1 MLSSNDDAG
10 FWDRIAPKYATDTIK
25 DMAGYERTLIETR
38 RWLGAAD
45 MVLELGC
52 GTGTTALR
60 LAPHVQHLLA
70 TDLSGG
76 MIAIAHEK
84 AAAQQCTNA
93 QFMAATA
100 EMPAGPKAGLDEA
113 GFDAVLAFNLL
124 HLVHDRAA
132 LLRQVQQA
140 LKPGGLFISKTPCL
154 TEMNPLIRLAVP
166 VAQWLGKAP
175 HVAFF
180 DAVALEDE
188 MVDSGFTI
196 LERGRHGSGHKD
208 ARIFLV
214 ARKGADRA
222 ACACRNLR
230 TSPSL
235 A

>member
-45 MVLELGC
+45 TILELGC

-60 LAPHVQHLLA
+60 LAPHVHHLLA

-76 MIAIAHEK
+76 MIAIAREK

-100 EMPAGPKAGLDEA
+100 EMPAGPKAGFDEA

-124 HLVHDRAA
+124 HLVRDRAA
-132 LLRQVQQA
+132 LLRQVHQA
-140 LKPGGLFISKTPCL
+140 LKPDGLFISKTPCL

-180 DAVALEDE
+180 NAVALEDE
-188 MVDSGFTI
+188 MVSAGFMI
-196 LERGRHGSGHKD
+196 LERGRHGSGRKD
-208 ARIFLV
+208 ARFFLV
-214 ARKGADRA
+214 ARKGADQA
-222 ACACRNLR
+222 A
-230 TSPSL
+230 
-235 A
+235 

>member
-1 MLSSNDDAG
+1 MFRRTDDAG
-10 FWDRIAPKYATDTIK
+10 FWDRIAPKYATDTIQ
-25 DMAGYERTLIETR
+25 DMAGYERTLDQTR
-38 RWLGAAD
+38 LWLSGSD
-45 MVLELGC
+45 TVLELGC

-76 MIAIAHEK
+76 MIAIAREK
-84 AAAQQCTNA
+84 AATQQCTNA
-93 QFMAATA
+93 QFTTVTP
-100 EMPAGPKAGLDEA
+100 ETPASPEA

-124 HLVHDRAA
+124 HLVRDRPA
-132 LLRQVQQA
+132 LLRQVHRA

-180 DAVALEDE
+180 NAVTLEHE
-188 MVDSGFTI
+188 MVSTGFTI
-196 LERGRHGSGHKD
+196 LEYGRHGSGRKD

-214 ARKGADRA
+214 ARKGG
-222 ACACRNLR
+222 
-230 TSPSL
+230 
-235 A
+235 

>member
-1 MLSSNDDAG
+1 MLSRNDDAG

-45 MVLELGC
+45 TILELGC

-60 LAPHVQHLLA
+60 LAPHVHHLLA

-76 MIAIAHEK
+76 MIAIAREK

-113 GFDAVLAFNLL
+113 GFDTVLAFNLL

-180 DAVALEDE
+180 RAVALEDE

-214 ARKGADRA
+214 AHKRADQA
-222 ACACRNLR
+222 A
-230 TSPSL
+230 
-235 A
+235 